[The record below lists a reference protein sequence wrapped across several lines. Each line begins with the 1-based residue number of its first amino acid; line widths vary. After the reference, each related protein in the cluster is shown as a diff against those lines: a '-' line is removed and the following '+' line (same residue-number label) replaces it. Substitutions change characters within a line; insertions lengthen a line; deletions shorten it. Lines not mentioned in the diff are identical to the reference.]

1 MNNIRIALTKGR
13 LENFAV
19 EMFESIGVNC
29 STFKDKGRKLI
40 LKDEKNKI
48 DFILVKSDDVLTY
61 VDYGAADIGIVGK
74 DVLMEHDKDFY
85 EVADLKVGKCIFA
98 VAALP
103 GFPGEGYSRK
113 KIATKYPRTTRNY
126 FRNKGEDVEI
136 IKIKS
141 SVELAPVLGL
151 SDAIVDI
158 VETGTTLK
166 ENGLV
171 IVDKIC
177 DISARMIVNKASM
190 KMKRD
195 RILDVIEK
203 IQKYVNEN

>member
-1 MNNIRIALTKGR
+1 MNNIRVALTKGR

-19 EMFESIGVNC
+19 EMFEAIGINC

-61 VDYGAADIGIVGK
+61 VDYGVADIGIAGK
-74 DVLMEHDKDFY
+74 DVLLEHDKDFY
-85 EVADLKVGKCIFA
+85 EVADLKAGKCIFA

-103 GFPGEGYSRK
+103 GFKSNGYYRK
-113 KIATKYPRTTRNY
+113 KIATKYPRTAGNY
-126 FRNKGEDVEI
+126 FRSKGEDVEI

-177 DISARMIVNKASM
+177 DISARLIVNKASM

-195 RILDVIEK
+195 RILNIIEK
-203 IQKYVNEN
+203 IQKYVDEN